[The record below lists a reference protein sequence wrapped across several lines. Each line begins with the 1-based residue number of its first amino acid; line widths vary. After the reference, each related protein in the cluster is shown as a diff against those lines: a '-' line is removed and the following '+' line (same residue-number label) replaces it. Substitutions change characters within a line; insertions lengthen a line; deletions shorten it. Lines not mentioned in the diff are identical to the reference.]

1 MNHAATPAPADDTDD
16 PAATASPTAAPKS
29 REMRTA
35 DTANGENPD
44 ADAPS
49 PATAGTDHP
58 TGEQQ
63 ARETPTSNRLPDGER
78 DGPSRHSASS
88 GSSTA
93 SSAA

>member
-63 ARETPTSNRLPDGER
+63 ARENADVEPP
-78 DGPSRHSASS
+78 A
-88 GSSTA
+88 
-93 SSAA
+93 